1 MTNGDNWK
9 GMGGL
14 CEKWDILVPKGD
26 GEVWDQGKGF
36 NGSLVM

>member
-9 GMGGL
+9 GMGRL
-14 CEKWDILVPKGD
+14 CEKWDILVPNGD

-36 NGSLVM
+36 DGSLVM